1 MQRRLVFLLGLSAWI
16 GSLAG
21 PTVHALAASS
31 AARAAGASA
40 QVPAPVSSPSI
51 DSCAAAGL
59 IAVTA
64 TAPEGAAAERC
75 ATLARSAGAA
85 AVVPCCNVG
94 TVVTSIQAPS
104 ANGPSQAPAGT
115 IDTYAGGGGNGRATN
130 LSMQP
135 SAVVMHDGALY
146 IADGRWNVVRR
157 LDLQTGIV
165 TTVAG
170 NGLAGNGVN
179 GYSPTAADEMDGI
192 PALKAQLVGPVDIAF
207 DPQGNLYIDD
217 FGSSRIR
224 KVDSQ
229 GIITTVAGT
238 GAEGYAGDHGPATL
252 AALNLP
258 EGIAF
263 DAAGDLYIAD
273 TCNQVIRKVDTTG
286 TITTVA
292 GSGAGGTQLC
302 FQTTGGGYGG
312 DGGAAT
318 AAQLNFPAAVAVDAS
333 GNIFISDFYNYRV
346 RRVDALTGVMTTYA
360 GTGTLGYSGDGGAAD
375 QAEIGDPFHMS
386 VDAQG
391 NLLFADDSNH
401 RIREVTAASPHL
413 ISTVAGDGVKGFA
426 GDDGPATAAELVF
439 PSGVGVDGSGGFF
452 IADGED
458 VPLSGPIL
466 SLRVRHV
473 DAAGT
478 ITSVAG
484 DGSFFYGGDGGAAT
498 SAQFFWTTSVAV
510 HGCEAYIT
518 EAALGFDPFHARVRK
533 VGCDGV
539 VTTIA
544 GTGVAGYAGDGG
556 PATAAELNTPSDVVA
571 DAADDVYIADSGN
584 NRVRRVDPSGTI
596 TTVAGS
602 GAAGFGGDGGP
613 ASAAQ
618 LNDASGLALDPS
630 GGLLIADSA
639 NYRIREVS
647 PSGAI
652 RTVAGSGTFGSSGDN
667 GPATAA
673 DIGFVVS
680 IATDSHGNLYIA
692 DADNDEI
699 RKVDTGGTITTVAGN
714 GLPMCGNT
722 PCPTGDGGPAT
733 LANLNYPTGVAV
745 DSSGDILI
753 ADSFDNRIR
762 KVDSSGTISTLAGD
776 GSKAYGG
783 DAGPATSAQLNFPDG
798 VAVDASGNVFAADFA
813 NYRIRMVSS
822 GVAAPAG
829 VPESPL
835 PPIGIATAL
844 IVVTLVLR
852 RRRRA

>member
-1 MQRRLVFLLGLSAWI
+1 
-16 GSLAG
+16 
-21 PTVHALAASS
+21 
-31 AARAAGASA
+31 
-40 QVPAPVSSPSI
+40 
-51 DSCAAAGL
+51 
-59 IAVTA
+59 
-64 TAPEGAAAERC
+64 
-75 ATLARSAGAA
+75 
-85 AVVPCCNVG
+85 
-94 TVVTSIQAPS
+94 
-104 ANGPSQAPAGT
+104 
-115 IDTYAGGGGNGRATN
+115 
-130 LSMQP
+130 
-135 SAVVMHDGALY
+135 
-146 IADGRWNVVRR
+146 
-157 LDLQTGIV
+157 
-165 TTVAG
+165 
-170 NGLAGNGVN
+170 
-179 GYSPTAADEMDGI
+179 
-192 PALKAQLVGPVDIAF
+192 
-207 DPQGNLYIDD
+207 
-217 FGSSRIR
+217 
-224 KVDSQ
+224 
-229 GIITTVAGT
+229 
-238 GAEGYAGDHGPATL
+238 
-252 AALNLP
+252 
-258 EGIAF
+258 
-263 DAAGDLYIAD
+263 
-273 TCNQVIRKVDTTG
+273 
-286 TITTVA
+286 
-292 GSGAGGTQLC
+292 
-302 FQTTGGGYGG
+302 
-312 DGGAAT
+312 
-318 AAQLNFPAAVAVDAS
+318 
-333 GNIFISDFYNYRV
+333 
-346 RRVDALTGVMTTYA
+346 
-360 GTGTLGYSGDGGAAD
+360 
-375 QAEIGDPFHMS
+375 
-386 VDAQG
+386 
-391 NLLFADDSNH
+391 
-401 RIREVTAASPHL
+401 
-413 ISTVAGDGVKGFA
+413 
-426 GDDGPATAAELVF
+426 
-439 PSGVGVDGSGGFF
+439 
-452 IADGED
+452 
-458 VPLSGPIL
+458 
-466 SLRVRHV
+466 
-473 DAAGT
+473 
-478 ITSVAG
+478 
-484 DGSFFYGGDGGAAT
+484 
-498 SAQFFWTTSVAV
+498 
-510 HGCEAYIT
+510 
-518 EAALGFDPFHARVRK
+518 
-533 VGCDGV
+533 
-539 VTTIA
+539 
-544 GTGVAGYAGDGG
+544 
-556 PATAAELNTPSDVVA
+556 VVA